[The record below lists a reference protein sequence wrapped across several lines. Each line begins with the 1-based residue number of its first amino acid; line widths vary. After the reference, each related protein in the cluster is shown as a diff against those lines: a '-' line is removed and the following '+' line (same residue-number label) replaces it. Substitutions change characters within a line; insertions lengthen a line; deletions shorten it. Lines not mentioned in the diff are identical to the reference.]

1 MGYIV
6 ELHEAIQS
14 PHLAEVQYN
23 RYIWITA
30 GYESAADIS
39 MKKDKTK
46 RGGGHIVLDDST
58 AAFRVKKRVRI
69 RMFSALLRLLGS
81 TI

>member
-23 RYIWITA
+23 CYIWITA
-30 GYESAADIS
+30 GNESAADIS
-39 MKKDKTK
+39 MRKEKKTK
-46 RGGGHIVLDDST
+46 GEVT
-58 AAFRVKKRVRI
+58 
-69 RMFSALLRLLGS
+69 FSSHLLLS
-81 TI
+81 TIAIYRYQEEIRVQEHLE

>member
-39 MKKDKTK
+39 MRKEKKKGEVTFSS
-46 RGGGHIVLDDST
+46 LLLLST
-58 AAFRVKKRVRI
+58 IAIYRYQEEIRVKQH
-69 RMFSALLRLLGS
+69 LE
-81 TI
+81 

>member
-6 ELHEAIQS
+6 ELYEAIQS

-39 MKKDKTK
+39 MRKEKKKGEVTFSS
-46 RGGGHIVLDDST
+46 LLLLST
-58 AAFRVKKRVRI
+58 IAIYRYQEEIRVKQH
-69 RMFSALLRLLGS
+69 LE
-81 TI
+81 

>member
-39 MKKDKTK
+39 MGKEKKKGEVTFSS
-46 RGGGHIVLDDST
+46 LLLLST
-58 AAFRVKKRVRI
+58 IAIYRYQEEIRVKQH
-69 RMFSALLRLLGS
+69 LE
-81 TI
+81 

>member
-39 MKKDKTK
+39 MRKEKKKGEVTFSS
-46 RGGGHIVLDDST
+46 LLLLST
-58 AAFRVKKRVRI
+58 IAICRYQEEIRVKQH
-69 RMFSALLRLLGS
+69 LE
-81 TI
+81 